1 MAETGTQPSMADSAL
16 TWVLENKLRAVFY
29 TWATGVGGSL
39 VSAALFGACP
49 FCHHCAL
56 ARTVCCSHWAW
67 SPCGPP
73 VPVGLCTRRCSTGA
87 AAFSATAAVTDCP
100 AAPHAPRLLLV
111 QAFQWSRP
119 IPTSLKIIHS
129 RVYAQA
135 ITLAALG
142 AVAGVEMYAA
152 SDANIKPASRHG
164 DY

>member
-1 MAETGTQPSMADSAL
+1 MEPLRPTGPC
-16 TWVLENKLRAVFY
+16 WVVHPPLQHWRCRLLR
-29 TWATGVGGSL
+29 
-39 VSAALFGACP
+39 
-49 FCHHCAL
+49 HC
-56 ARTVCCSHWAW
+56 
-67 SPCGPP
+67 
-73 VPVGLCTRRCSTGA
+73 RRHRLPRCASR
-87 AAFSATAAVTDCP
+87 
-100 AAPHAPRLLLV
+100 PRLLLV